1 MRSYGQ
7 FCALAKALDAV
18 GDRWSLLIVRELL
31 LLGPCRYT
39 DLLRGLP
46 GIATN
51 LLADRLRD
59 LEAAGVV
66 RREAA
71 GPPIATSLVHLT
83 PRGEALRGVI
93 RELGR
98 WGAPLLTGS
107 EDGKDAFRG
116 YWIALP
122 LELYYY
128 DQTPDRPP
136 VTIEARFPD
145 ETMTITVDGAVRA
158 QRGNTT
164 TASAGSPAIQA
175 RPSSR
180 AAPLTADCAQGQE
193 VAGRI
198 VTVASPNT
206 ASADATVATAQAR
219 PGSRLAGRAPSA
231 RDRADRPRRRSP
243 ARARA
248 RSARA

>member
-158 QRGNTT
+158 QRGN
-164 TASAGSPAIQA
+164 AAHPDVVLSGGAGEIVGVLSGRVPLEQAVERGLRYEGDPAAA
-175 RPSSR
+175 RRVRSR
-180 AAPLTADCAQGQE
+180 
-193 VAGRI
+193 
-198 VTVASPNT
+198 
-206 ASADATVATAQAR
+206 SADSTVH
-219 PGSRLAGRAPSA
+219 G
-231 RDRADRPRRRSP
+231 
-243 ARARA
+243 
-248 RSARA
+248 